1 MRGPRL
7 GTSGIIWRPNLILTS
22 SEGIWSE
29 DDIKVLFPGGGPA
42 DARLLGSDPG
52 TDLAI
57 LEADAGLKVG
67 QLVLA
72 VERTADTGPIAS
84 FGIGSGVSGNRG
96 AAVGHARSS

>member
-7 GTSGIIWRPNLILTS
+7 VTSGIIWRPNLILTS

-52 TDLAI
+52 TALAI
-57 LEADAGLKVG
+57 LEAYAGLEVG
-67 QLVLA
+67 QLVLS
-72 VERTADTGPIAS
+72 VERTADTGPIPS
-84 FGIGSGVSGNRG
+84 FGIASGVSVKR
-96 AAVGHARSS
+96 AAPAGRAR